1 VVAATPR
8 PAGQAVNGIA
18 GSSSAPSTF
27 ELGVAY
33 LGDPIEESQ
42 ERTRVLLAV
51 ATMALFLVVAAIILI
66 YIAANGGDD
75 SAKLMITGIFTPIIG
90 VAGTVLGFY
99 FGSPNR

>member
-1 VVAATPR
+1 
-8 PAGQAVNGIA
+8 VNGTA
-18 GSSSAPSTF
+18 GPPLAPSTF
-27 ELGVAY
+27 ELGVSY
-33 LGDPIEESQ
+33 VGDPIEESQ
-42 ERTRVLLAV
+42 EHTRVVLAI

-75 SAKLMITGIFTPIIG
+75 SAKLMITGIFTPIVG